1 MYFQINVGYLNGI
14 IYYYSVLDILLGQIL
29 NYSSTFDIIEIKIT
43 SVVKLS
49 PQFLGKIFAQGGMS
63 GIDQYALHYI
73 HPTGILLILFILSV
87 MARHSRR
94 FVLFI
99 SRGAIQSICFILI
112 LAYTSIADTSLQLL
126 RHLKFTDINELYAYL
141 SPDIKYF
148 TDRHIIYVIIAILF
162 ELVIVVG
169 LPVILL
175 FEPYV
180 NCWINFT
187 RIKPILD
194 HAVSRMLQR

>member
-1 MYFQINVGYLNGI
+1 MFFRIDVGYLYGI
-14 IYYYSVLDILLGQIL
+14 IYYYSIVDILLEQIL
-29 NYSSTFDIIEIKIT
+29 NYSYGFDIIEIIT
-43 SVVKLS
+43 SSVVKLS
-49 PQFLGKIFAQGGMS
+49 PRFLGKLCFLQGGLS

-73 HPTGILLILFILSV
+73 HPTGILLILFILSKI
-87 MARHSRR
+87 SRR
-94 FVLFI
+94 SQRLTLFI
-99 SRGAIQSICFILI
+99 SRGAIRSICFILI

-126 RHLKFTDINELYAYL
+126 QPLKFTDNNELYTYL

-148 TDRHIIYVIIAILF
+148 TGRHIIYTIMIIAIVF

-180 NCWINFT
+180 NRWINFT

-194 HAVSRMLQR
+194 QFQ